1 MMLKGVEIT
10 KAFNYLVLREYQL
23 VPIIRTVIEK
33 QLPNAI
39 IIGDVIKESLG

>member
-23 VPIIRTVIEK
+23 VPIIRTMIEK

-39 IIGDVIKESLG
+39 ITRDFIKASLG